1 MLGSSLVST
10 ETTQPYSGSTQVEST
25 SRQSGSIWE
34 DQFLGGQGA
43 VLIDRRTGK
52 ALWSTAK
59 DDSGGWADTISQLG
73 GRGSSWWCRDG
84 RQSSG
89 QTTEERLGKG
99 SKEIRRNLQS
109 MQASC
114 LLAGSNSPRRCDFAR
129 WEGRKTSLSGRLVH
143 NLSRFFH
150 RHPLRHVK
158 NAHQPFVIA
167 NPRRCVGFRWVGQN
181 TI

>member
-10 ETTQPYSGSTQVEST
+10 ETAQPYSGSTQVEST

-73 GRGSSWWCRDG
+73 GGVAPGGAVMVGSRVVKQLKKDW
-84 RQSSG
+84 
-89 QTTEERLGKG
+89 EK
-99 SKEIRRNLQS
+99 
-109 MQASC
+109 A
-114 LLAGSNSPRRCDFAR
+114 AR
-129 WEGRKTSLSGRLVH
+129 K
-143 NLSRFFH
+143 
-150 RHPLRHVK
+150 
-158 NAHQPFVIA
+158 
-167 NPRRCVGFRWVGQN
+167 
-181 TI
+181 